1 MSPTTY
7 VGAGSRAERRRE
19 RHPNKTNE
27 RPGTR
32 AQHRYARLS
41 ASKARV
47 VLDLIRGK
55 TIGEADE
62 ILAFVERDA
71 AAVIRKVL
79 DSAIANAEH
88 NDEIPADELYVSA
101 CYADEGPT
109 LKRWRPRA
117 RGRATRIRKR
127 TCHITVIVSRLPA
140 GELAR
145 IRAREEA
152 AREARSGQGARAAG
166 AAKDAS
172 EARRRRVE
180 KSRQAKADAAA
191 AREAEHDHDHDHDE
205 DDEVAEVASADSL
218 DSVDDSIDSVDDSID
233 SVDDSID
240 SVDDSIDSVDDS
252 IDSVDEVEASVD
264 EVEASV
270 DDEDDTAETAEEA
283 TDTEKDQ

>member
-7 VGAGSRAERRRE
+7 AGAGSRAERRRE

-32 AQHRYARLS
+32 AQHKYARLS
-41 ASKARV
+41 AYKARV

-88 NDEIPADELYVSA
+88 NDEIAADELYVSA

-127 TCHITVIVSRLPA
+127 TCHITVIVSRIPA
-140 GELAR
+140 DELAR
-145 IRAREEA
+145 MRAREEA
-152 AREARSGQGARAAG
+152 AREARSGEGGRSAG
-166 AAKDAS
+166 AAKDAA
-172 EARRRRVE
+172 EARRRRVA
-180 KSRQAKADAAA
+180 KSRQAKAEA
-191 AREAEHDHDHDHDE
+191 AEHDHDHDDE
-205 DDEVAEVASADSL
+205 FDDEVDT
-218 DSVDDSIDSVDDSID
+218 VDAADSIDSVDDSID
-233 SVDDSID
+233 SVDDSIESLD
-240 SVDDSIDSVDDS
+240 SADSL
-252 IDSVDEVEASVD
+252 DSVDEVEASADTDDVAD
-264 EVEASV
+264 ET
-270 DDEDDTAETAEEA
+270 DDTTDESATDAEE
-283 TDTEKDQ
+283 KDK